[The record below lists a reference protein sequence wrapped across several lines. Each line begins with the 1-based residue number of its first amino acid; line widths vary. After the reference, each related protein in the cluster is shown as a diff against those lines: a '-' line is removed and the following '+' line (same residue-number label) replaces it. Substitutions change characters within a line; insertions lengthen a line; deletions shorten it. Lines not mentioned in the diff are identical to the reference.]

1 MLILQIKVFW
11 WRWNLT
17 VCVSGDAAQW
27 RDGGGGVWRASWGHA
42 TGSNDYHDDDDDVD
56 DDYDDDDG
64 GPVKGMLQFVMMMKG
79 MIVIR

>member
-1 MLILQIKVFW
+1 MAG
-11 WRWNLT
+11 R
-17 VCVSGDAAQW
+17 
-27 RDGGGGVWRASWGHA
+27 GHA

-56 DDYDDDDG
+56 DNDDDNYDDDDG